1 MAYIFDSSNIIN
13 KRNPLS
19 YSIWLMP
26 TGSMKQKLKQV
37 INELSI
43 NYGGPTFGP
52 HVTLISSFLGNEEE
66 LLQRTEKLASK
77 ITPFGLKL
85 RAIKY
90 LNEFFRSFFL
100 DVELTNDLKQAR
112 SAGLELFT
120 CNENEYRPH
129 MSLAYGDFTV
139 SQKEKMKKSLSQLP
153 KEFIVNNFF
162 LAHNNEND
170 LRWRVIRGFLL
181 NAK

>member
-1 MAYIFDSSNIIN
+1 MYERNG
-13 KRNPLS
+13 KRKPLS
-19 YSIWLMP
+19 YSVWLMP
-26 TGSMKQKLKQV
+26 SGVVKEQLIHIIK
-37 INELSI
+37 ELSI
-43 NYGGPTFGP
+43 NYGGPVFEP
-52 HVTLISSFLGNEEE
+52 HITLISSFLGNEEE

>member
-1 MAYIFDSSNIIN
+1 M
-13 KRNPLS
+13 RNPLS

-26 TGSMKQKLKQV
+26 SGVVKEQLIHIIK
-37 INELSI
+37 ELSI
-43 NYGGPTFGP
+43 NYGGPVFEP
-52 HVTLISSFLGNEEE
+52 HITLISSFLGNKEE

-85 RAIKY
+85 RGIKY
-90 LNEFFRSFFL
+90 LNEFFHSFFL

-129 MSLAYGDFTV
+129 MSLAYGDITV
-139 SQKEKMKKSLSQLP
+139 PKKEKMKKGLSKLP
-153 KEFIVNNFF
+153 GEFNVDNFF
-162 LAHNNEND
+162 LAHNNESKLKWCVIQGFPLND
-170 LRWRVIRGFLL
+170 
-181 NAK
+181 K